1 MKKVKTRVLV
11 VLLLMI
17 APFVLSANGTNEQAP
32 TKAPTNTAASKITL
46 NVLDYSDATAPGYE
60 EFQKVWQQF
69 TEGNPEIT
77 LKKEDLTNEAFHQ
90 KMAAYVAAGTIPD
103 VMYMY
108 PSGRS
113 AVLHEKHLVKD
124 LAPLLGSDFLKDFLP
139 AAINTDDQSG
149 HYLAMLPQSICY
161 SSVMFVNTKLLKDY
175 GLSMPKTYE
184 DLKVM
189 VPKLKAKGIQT
200 VLMAN
205 KDDWVMQSCLFS
217 TIAGRFVN
225 KEWINEA
232 KEGKVKFTDPEFV
245 NALKFVDT
253 LYKDGVIS
261 RNTIQLS
268 YGEVPGLFASGK
280 AAFLIDGDWRQ
291 NAFIT
296 DKSSGQAL
304 ISPEDQKNN
313 IALVAFPAIP
323 NEKYPGVVSST
334 LGCGYGISS
343 EIPAGSEKEKAAVK
357 LVKYLYSHD
366 VQKLYLEKGKYITSR
381 TDVVSDQLEPL
392 TTKMMQYYSTIDTT
406 CYVLDSALD
415 PSVYTV
421 LNKVLQEIGLGTKTP
436 EQAAN
441 EVQVAMD
448 AYLATKASN

>member
-1 MKKVKTRVLV
+1 MSTTRRNLGIVL
-11 VLLLMI
+11 VLLLASCMLFAAGTKEQI
-17 APFVLSANGTNEQAP
+17 PTATEGTETTTLS
-32 TKAPTNTAASKITL
+32 I
-46 NVLDYSDATAPGYE
+46 LDYSDATAPGYE
-60 EFQKVWQQF
+60 ESEAVWQKF
-69 TEGNPEIT
+69 MDENPGIV

-90 KMAAYVAAGTIPD
+90 KLAAYVAAGTIPD

-113 AVLHEKHLVKD
+113 AVLHQKHLVKD
-124 LAPLLGSDFLKDFLP
+124 LAPLLGSDFLSHFLP
-139 AAINTDDQSG
+139 AALNTDDQSG

-161 SSVMFVNTKLLKDY
+161 SSVMYINTKLLKDN
-175 GLSMPKTYE
+175 GLSLPKTYE
-184 DLKVM
+184 DLKAM

-217 TIAGRFVN
+217 TVAGRFVN
-225 KEWINEA
+225 KQWIDDA
-232 KEGKVKFTDPEFV
+232 KTGKVKFTDPEFV
-245 NALKFVDT
+245 DALRFIDT
-253 LYKDGVIS
+253 LYKDGVLS

-291 NAFIT
+291 SAFLT

-313 IALVAFPAIP
+313 IALMAFPAIP
-323 NEKYPGVVSST
+323 GEKYPGVVSST

-343 EIPAGSEKEKAAVK
+343 AIPAGSAKEQAATK
-357 LVKYLYSHD
+357 LLKYLYSQD
-366 VQKLYLEKGKYITSR
+366 VQKQFLELGRYITSR
-381 TDVVSDQLEPL
+381 TDVTSDKLEPL
-392 TTKMMQYYSTIDTT
+392 TTKMMEYYSTIEGT

-415 PSVYTV
+415 PSIYTV

-436 EQAAN
+436 EAAAA
-441 EVQVAMD
+441 EVQTAMD
-448 AYLATKASN
+448 AWIASNTQK